1 MTLLI
6 CMALLKNIMANT
18 LVGGIPFGTIAGN
31 AVFQGN
37 GSLNTQAGNTDYP
50 AITNTPIDAYMLIIW
65 GQSNATGWL
74 QTEASIPNYLQ
85 GELTYGQVWDY
96 EKASWGNL
104 QIGYNN
110 NFGGQKIYPYFGP
123 EMNLAYQLGQLFSRV
138 IYVVKFTANGTSM
151 QTYWKPSLG
160 NGGYDILI
168 QHIEDARANLEA
180 RGYVVHIPAMYS
192 MQGESDAINDNT
204 SANNYLANREAFA
217 TAIKNDLSLPNLVD
231 CFGRI
236 QNINTDPT
244 RVATVRT
251 AQATFAAADPVTRF
265 MIDTDAY
272 PTSDGTHFTGAG
284 QVTHGLDAFNLIK
297 EFY

>member
-1 MTLLI
+1 M
-6 CMALLKNIMANT
+6 
-18 LVGGIPFGTIAGN
+18 
-31 AVFQGN
+31 
-37 GSLNTQAGNTDYP
+37 
-50 AITNTPIDAYMLIIW
+50 
-65 GQSNATGWL
+65 
-74 QTEASIPNYLQ
+74 
-85 GELTYGQVWDY
+85 
-96 EKASWGNL
+96 
-104 QIGYNN
+104 
-110 NFGGQKIYPYFGP
+110 
-123 EMNLAYQLGQLFSRV
+123 
-138 IYVVKFTANGTSM
+138 
-151 QTYWKPSLG
+151 
-160 NGGYDILI
+160 I